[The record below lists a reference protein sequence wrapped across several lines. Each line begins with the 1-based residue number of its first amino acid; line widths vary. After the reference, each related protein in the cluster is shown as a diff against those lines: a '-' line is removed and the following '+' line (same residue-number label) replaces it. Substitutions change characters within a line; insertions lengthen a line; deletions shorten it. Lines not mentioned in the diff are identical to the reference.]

1 MKTEIEKNGK
11 IVWFPKFTTKNLAV
25 LGILTAISFI
35 FYMFLKF
42 PMPFMFPSWL
52 DMQFSDL
59 PAMLGSFALGP
70 VGGVIIIVVKCLIK
84 MPFSSTQCVG
94 ELADIIVGSANVFT
108 AGVFYQYHK
117 SKKGAIF
124 ALLIGTGV
132 ATLVSLLANAFILI
146 PFFKSAY
153 GWGAII
159 GMAKALFPNI
169 NEQNFYL
176 YYLPLSVLPFN
187 ILRCAVCAVLTYFVY
202 KPLSKA
208 LHWEENSVK
217 EKTKNAKTLIVTNGE
232 YISNSEEETYSIA
245 FEYAKTLEK
254 GDIVLLSGDLGAG
267 KTAFTKGVASYFN
280 IEECVTSPTYT
291 YLNVYGDFI
300 YHYDCYR
307 LSCGEDA
314 EMLGL
319 TEYFN
324 GDNICI
330 IEWAENIMEVIP
342 EKVKRVEIKKIN
354 ETTRKIIL

>member
-1 MKTEIEKNGK
+1 MKTEMEKSGK

-70 VGGVIIIVVKCLIK
+70 VGGVIIIVLKCLIK

-94 ELADIIVGSANVFT
+94 ELADIIVGTANVFT
-108 AGVFYQYHK
+108 AGIYYQYHK

-132 ATLVSLLANAFILI
+132 ATLVSLFANAFILI
-146 PFFKSAY
+146 PFFKTAY

-169 NEQNFYL
+169 SEQNFYL

-187 ILRCAVCAVLTYFVY
+187 ILRCIVCAVLTYFVY

-208 LHWEENSVK
+208 LHWEENSKK
-217 EKTKNAKTLIVTNGE
+217 EKTLTNGEGE
-232 YISNSEEETYSIA
+232 YISNSEQETFDIA
-245 FEYAKTLEK
+245 FDYAKTLEK
-254 GDIVLLSGDLGAG
+254 GDMVLLSGDLGAG

-280 IEECVTSPTYT
+280 LGGVTSPTYT
-291 YLNVYGDFI
+291 YLNVYGDFL

-307 LSCGEDA
+307 LSSGEDA

-330 IEWAENIMEVIP
+330 IEWAENIMDVIP

>member
-1 MKTEIEKNGK
+1 MSKEKISNKK
-11 IVWFPKFTTKNLAV
+11 IAWVPKFTTRNLAV
-25 LGILTAISFI
+25 LGILTAVSFV

-42 PMPFMFPSWL
+42 PLPFMFPSWL

-59 PAMLGSFALGP
+59 PALLASFALGP
-70 VGGVIIIVVKCLIK
+70 VGGVIVIVLKCLIK

-94 ELADIIVGSANVFT
+94 ELADIIVGTANVFT

-117 SKKGAIF
+117 SKKGAVI

-132 ATLVSLLANAFILI
+132 STLVSLMANAFILI
-146 PFFKSAY
+146 PFYKNAY

-159 GMAKALFPNI
+159 GMAKAIFPDVS
-169 NEQNFYL
+169 EGNFYL

-187 ILRCAVCAVLTYFVY
+187 ILRCAVCGVLTYFVY

-208 LHWEENSVK
+208 LHWEENSNNKKTEIKILENGLK
-217 EKTKNAKTLIVTNGE
+217 EYLSK
-232 YISNSEEETYSIA
+232 SEEETFNIA
-245 FEYAKTLEK
+245 KEYAKTLSK
-254 GDIVLLSGDLGAG
+254 GDVVLLSGDLGAG
-267 KTAFTKGVASYFN
+267 KTAFTKGVASYFGLSG
-280 IEECVTSPTYT
+280 VTSPTYT
-291 YLNVYGDFI
+291 YLNVYGDYL

-330 IEWAENIMEVIP
+330 VEWAENIMDVIP
-342 EKVKRVEIKKIN
+342 KDVKRVEIKKVN
-354 ETTRKIIL
+354 ENTRKIIL